1 MTNVSTTPSIKTL
14 LSASYKPQKIAK
26 KELEA
31 YGWTYDPTLSR
42 MDTKVFTDSEGKPII
57 LHRGSTR
64 VSDWLPNNTLLASGL
79 EQYAPR
85 FKYGKEITQK
95 VKEKYGQP
103 VTAIAHSLGGSIAEK
118 SGADRVIT
126 FNKPITAYDIG
137 KTIPKTQTDIR
148 SKYDPVS
155 ALSPFQFGNKVEVP
169 SSKQPLEAHA
179 VSSLPE
185 NIFY

>member
-1 MTNVSTTPSIKTL
+1 MNVSTPSIKEL
-14 LSASYKPQKIAK
+14 LSASYKTQKEAK
-26 KELEA
+26 KDLSK

-42 MDTKVFTDSEGKPII
+42 MDTKVFTDSEGKPVI

-64 VSDWLPNNTLLASGL
+64 VSDWLPNNTLLATGL

-103 VTAIAHSLGGSIAEK
+103 VTAVAHSLGGSVAEK
-118 SGADRVIT
+118 SGATRVIT
-126 FNKPITAYDIG
+126 FNKPVTAYDIG
-137 KTIPKTQTDIR
+137 KTISKTQTDIR

-155 ALSPFQFGNKVEVP
+155 ALSPFQFGENKITVS

>member
-1 MTNVSTTPSIKTL
+1 MKNVSTPSIKEL
-14 LSASYKPQKIAK
+14 LSASYKTQKEAK
-26 KELEA
+26 KDLSK

-64 VSDWLPNNTLLASGL
+64 VSDWLPNNTLLATGL

-85 FKYGKEITQK
+85 FKYGKEITRK

-103 VTAIAHSLGGSIAEK
+103 VTAVAHSLGGSIAEK

-126 FNKPITAYDIG
+126 FNKPVTAYDIG
-137 KTIPKTQTDIR
+137 KKIPKTQLDIR
-148 SKYDPVS
+148 AQHDPVS
-155 ALSPFQFGNKVEVP
+155 ILSQFQFGNKVEVP